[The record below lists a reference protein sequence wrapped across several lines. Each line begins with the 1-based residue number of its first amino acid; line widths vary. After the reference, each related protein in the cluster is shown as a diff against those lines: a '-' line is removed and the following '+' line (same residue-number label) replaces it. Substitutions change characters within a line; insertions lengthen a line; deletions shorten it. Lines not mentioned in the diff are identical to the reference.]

1 MRIFIRSFLAF
12 VFSCVLYINF
22 FMFSA
27 FADEAELDAAPKTW
41 HGHMSTVLNSS
52 LFTNGL
58 SYENSPVSEQ
68 IMKIGMDYGREALGW
83 VSFENAGGG
92 GFIFGYY
99 DENRVFHAE
108 RQTKAHFIYV
118 NIQETEGDIQPDGRP
133 EIIYSLQVVNGIDSS
148 PVLTMDESVTNLA
161 IISSDGSEI
170 KYKDNIFKG
179 GFECV
184 LADGLI
190 SVINYVLLDDYV
202 KGVIPYEMSSYW
214 PYEALRAQAVCART
228 YAVYNIDSYA
238 EEGFDLTD
246 DTRSQVYKGCA
257 DADEATD
264 AAVDSTSGQII
275 RYKGDVCE
283 VYYFSSDGGA
293 TEDGTH
299 VFSVDKP
306 YLAGKTDPF
315 ESAVDFTLSSWEF
328 TYTGEQLSSV
338 LNNSGYIIGEVTNIY
353 PSLSH
358 NGNVVALHFFDDY
371 GLSVSIEG
379 RRCYTVLGLH
389 NCNFDVIRTE
399 DGFRFAGSGWGHN
412 CGMSQWGAYAMA
424 DVYGY
429 NYEEII
435 RFYFTGAYVA

>member
-1 MRIFIRSFLAF
+1 MRKFVRFFLVLVFTAIFS
-12 VFSCVLYINF
+12 INTL
-22 FMFSA
+22 MFPA
-27 FADEAELDAAPKTW
+27 FAEEAPVGSAPKTW
-41 HGHMSTVLNSS
+41 HGHKNTALYSS

-58 SYENSPVSEQ
+58 DYENYHVSEQ

-83 VSFENAGGG
+83 TSFENTGGE
-92 GFIFGYY
+92 GFIFGHY
-99 DENRVFHAE
+99 DENRIFHAE
-108 RQTKAHFIYV
+108 RQTKAHYIYV
-118 NIQETEGDIQPDGRP
+118 NIQETEGEIQLDGRP
-133 EIIYSLQVVNGIDSS
+133 EIIHSLQVVNGIDSS
-148 PVLTMDESVTNLA
+148 IILSMDESVTNLA

-170 KYKDNIFKG
+170 KYKDNSFRG

-184 LADGLI
+184 LEDGFI
-190 SVINYVLLDDYV
+190 SVINYVPLEDYV
-202 KGVIPYEMSSYW
+202 KGVVPYEMSSYW

-228 YAVYNIDSYA
+228 YAIYNLDNYY
-238 EEGFDLTD
+238 ENGFDLTD
-246 DTRSQVYKGCA
+246 DTRSQVYRGTA
-257 DADEATD
+257 DADETTD

-275 RYKGDVCE
+275 RYMGEPCE

-293 TEDGTH
+293 TEDGSK

-315 ESAVDFTLSSWEF
+315 EAMVDFNLKSWEF
-328 TYTGEQLSSV
+328 DFTGEQLASV
-338 LNNSGYIIGEVTNIY
+338 LSNSGYIIGEVTKIY

-358 NGNVVALHFFDDY
+358 SGNVVALHFFDDY
-371 GLSVSIEG
+371 GLSASIEG

-389 NCNFDVIRTE
+389 SCNFDVIKTDE
-399 DGFRFAGSGWGHN
+399 GFRFVGSGWGHN

-424 DVYGY
+424 EVYGY